1 MRVVY
6 IIRSFAEIFLDDFSP
21 ATSAGAHISPS
32 FHSFLKYFP
41 FSLLF
46 VFHFHLRRGQNE
58 KWWSDTERTQ
68 DRQSAKSNFLSKS
81 VCQLQSAEGQ
91 VDNKSLTL
99 NRQVALWLILSSSSQ
114 AERKAQTKP
123 WSFSLL
129 QMRDFQGL
137 AIYCK
142 WRYVV

>member
-6 IIRSFAEIFLDDFSP
+6 IIRSLAETFLDDFSP
-21 ATSAGAHISPS
+21 ASSSGAHISPS
-32 FHSFLKYFP
+32 FHNFLKYFP
-41 FSLLF
+41 LFLLSLSSTF
-46 VFHFHLRRGQNE
+46 ICRRGQNE

-68 DRQSAKSNFLSKS
+68 ERQSAKSNFLSKS

-114 AERKAQTKP
+114 AEWKAVSVFSKMQIEISR
-123 WSFSLL
+123 SFSNIL
-129 QMRDFQGL
+129 
-137 AIYCK
+137 
-142 WRYVV
+142 